1 MTRITVE
8 IPEESKAEFFS
19 YLESKGIYFEE
30 EESIS
35 ELLTD
40 EEKKHILAIDAAI
53 TGGKIELIDWEVVRK
68 KYFKD

>member
-8 IPEESKAEFFS
+8 IPEESKAELFS

-30 EESIS
+30 DESNS

-53 TGGKIELIDWEVVRK
+53 TSGKIELIDWEIVRK
-68 KYFKD
+68 KYFND

>member
-8 IPEESKAEFFS
+8 IPEESKAELFS

-40 EEKKHILAIDAAI
+40 EEKKHILEIDAAI
-53 TGGKIELIDWEVVRK
+53 TGGKIELIDWEIVKK
-68 KYFKD
+68 KYFND